1 MHTAPAEPV
10 APDASQ
16 IMRNG
21 RWLAGAREKI
31 FAGQGS
37 PLRDVIAA
45 SWRRSM
51 AHGLQPDRFSVP
63 FAGIAAPGG
72 SLVRAAAPVAD
83 AVGAD
88 LTGTGVSLVV
98 SDHEACILD
107 RRVPDAGLRA
117 RLDRICLA
125 PGFRYGEEAV
135 GTTAISVALSQ
146 HGPALVAGGEHY
158 ADTLTPMVC
167 AAAPVTDPRTG
178 RVLGAIGLAAPG
190 EDASPL
196 MIALVKRAARDV
208 EQRLSDATAGA
219 DRALLE
225 RFLRARRQVKGPL
238 AAVSE
243 RAMLTNTAA
252 AAVVGER
259 DRVPLW
265 EWASAALRAADLAT
279 SRLRLS
285 DGQTVTVR
293 ASRIDGGDIRAGV
306 LLCLDRADPAG
317 DEPAGHRPPGT
328 GWDSLTPTERS
339 IALVVAEGVTN
350 REAAAR
356 LYLSRHTVD
365 YHLRQI
371 FRKLD
376 VASRVELT
384 RLVVARAA
392 NGRDS

>member
-1 MHTAPAEPV
+1 MHIAPAVPV
-10 APDASQ
+10 VPDASQ

-21 RWLAGAREKI
+21 RWLTGVREKI
-31 FAGQGS
+31 FAGQES

-45 SWRRSM
+45 SWQRSM
-51 AHGLQPDRFSVP
+51 AHGLRPDRFSVP
-63 FAGIAAPGG
+63 FAGVAVPDG

-88 LTGTGVSLVV
+88 LMGTGVSLVV

-117 RLDRICLA
+117 KLDRICLA
-125 PGFRYGEEAV
+125 PGFRYGEDTV
-135 GTTAISVALSQ
+135 GTTAVSVALSQ

-190 EDASPL
+190 DDASPL

-208 EQRLSDATAGA
+208 EERLSDAAAGA

-238 AAVSE
+238 AALSE

-252 AAVVGER
+252 AAVVGEH
-259 DRVPLW
+259 DRVLLW

-285 DGQTVTVR
+285 NGQTVAVR

-306 LLCLDRADPAG
+306 LLCLDRADQAD
-317 DEPAGHRPPGT
+317 DEPAGHRAPGT
-328 GWDSLTPTERS
+328 GWDSLTLTERS
-339 IALVVAEGVTN
+339 IAMVVAEGVTN

-371 FRKLD
+371 FRKLG

-392 NGRDS
+392 HGRDG

>member
-1 MHTAPAEPV
+1 MHSARAVPAV
-10 APDASQ
+10 PDASQ

-21 RWLAGAREKI
+21 RWLTGAREKI
-31 FAGQGS
+31 FAGQES

-45 SWRRSM
+45 SWQRSM
-51 AHGLQPDRFSVP
+51 AHGLRPDRFSVP
-63 FAGIAAPGG
+63 FAGVAAPDG
-72 SLVRAAAPVAD
+72 SLVRAAAPIAD

-117 RLDRICLA
+117 RLDRLYLA
-125 PGFRYGEEAV
+125 PGFRYGEDTV

-178 RVLGAIGLAAPG
+178 RVLGTIGLAAPG

-265 EWASAALRAADLAT
+265 EWASAALRTANLAT
-279 SRLRLS
+279 FQLRLS

-293 ASRIDGGDIRAGV
+293 GSRVDGGDIRAGV
-306 LLCLDRADPAG
+306 LLCLDPAD
-317 DEPAGHRPPGT
+317 DEPAGHRSPGS
-328 GWDSLTPTERS
+328 GLDSLTPTERS
-339 IALVVAEGVTN
+339 IALVIAEGFTN

-356 LYLSRHTVD
+356 QYLSRHTVD